1 MNRKYLIAAAI
12 IGALPLAACGPKTP
26 AAENALANAEATAD
40 TLDNQAAEIR
50 SDAGNTVDAIESG
63 AENRADAV
71 ENKAA
76 AVRDAGANTAEKIDE
91 KAGH

>member
-12 IGALPLAACGPKTP
+12 VAALPLAACGPKTP
-26 AAENALANAEATAD
+26 AAENALANAEAVAD
-40 TLDNQAAEIR
+40 DLDNTAADIR
-50 SDAGNTVDAIESG
+50 SDADNRVDAIGSG

-71 ENKAA
+71 EEKAD
-76 AVRDAGANTAEKIDE
+76 AVRDAGANTAAKIDE